1 MNFTHKVLRWL
12 NCKRWMRTWIAQT
25 LLQTLPCSLASI
37 PNSLKPA
44 VKVEV
49 VAAGGRAE
57 LPDQKSRSWAGRGMD
72 EILAWSSAR
81 DCALSVRKP
90 AASLAVV
97 LQQRVT
103 GSMWC
108 DAIGTVLVKR
118 RASPVI
124 FQKNCWLS
132 CSSPKIKKKRLW
144 VKMFWKYILVNTPL
158 ILSSVFQLIRA
169 AFLGAI
175 SLRAGKARRA
185 GQQKCELFMFLLKA
199 RVLSLEPCLIEWIC
213 RDSFCSNPEPHPAKC
228 HPGSHR

>member
-132 CSSPKIKKKRLW
+132 CSSPCKLLW
-144 VKMFWKYILVNTPL
+144 
-158 ILSSVFQLIRA
+158 S
-169 AFLGAI
+169 
-175 SLRAGKARRA
+175 
-185 GQQKCELFMFLLKA
+185 
-199 RVLSLEPCLIEWIC
+199 
-213 RDSFCSNPEPHPAKC
+213 
-228 HPGSHR
+228 GSYR